1 MASEESKSNAKDQS
15 KRQGIGDLIGV
26 VLIRGL
32 HDLSPDVRLSLKS
45 LRLLRK
51 HTLAIFP
58 NNESFRGI
66 IARVKDYTAYSEVSK
81 EFLDEISS
89 KRKNISPDSKI
100 ASFRLSPP
108 KQGFKGT
115 IKKPKTNH
123 GALGKWDKIEF
134 EKLIKRMI

>member
-1 MASEESKSNAKDQS
+1 MAREESKSKVKDQNG
-15 KRQGIGDLIGV
+15 KQNTGDLIGI

-58 NNESFRGI
+58 NNESFIGI
-66 IARVKDYTAYSEVSK
+66 IARVKDYTAYSGISK
-81 EFLDEISS
+81 ELLDEINSA
-89 KRKNISPDSKI
+89 RKNISPNSKI
-100 ASFRLSPP
+100 ASYRLSPP

-123 GALGKWDKIEF
+123 GALGKWDKVEF

>member
-1 MASEESKSNAKDQS
+1 MAKEESSTKDQ
-15 KRQGIGDLIGV
+15 KKGDLMGV

-58 NNESFRGI
+58 ESDSFKGI
-66 IARVKDYTAYSEVSK
+66 VSRLKDYAAYSNISKSILEEVN
-81 EFLDEISS
+81 S
-89 KRKNISPDSKI
+89 KRKNLSTDSKI

-108 KQGFKGT
+108 KGGFKGT

-123 GALGKWDKIEF
+123 GALGKWKQEDF

>member
-1 MASEESKSNAKDQS
+1 MAKEESKAKDQD
-15 KRQGIGDLIGV
+15 KKQNNGDLVGI

-32 HDLSPDVRLSLKS
+32 HDLSPGVRLSLKS

-51 HTLAIFP
+51 HTLAILP

-66 IARVKDYTAYSEVSK
+66 ITRVKDYTAYSEVSK
-81 EFLDEISS
+81 EFLDEIRS

>member
-1 MASEESKSNAKDQS
+1 MASEESKSNVGDQR
-15 KRQGIGDLIGV
+15 KRQDTDGLIGV

-32 HDLSPDVRLSLKS
+32 HDLSPGVRLSLKS

-51 HTLAIFP
+51 HTLAILP

-66 IARVKDYTAYSEVSK
+66 ITRVKDYTAYSEVSK
-81 EFLDEISS
+81 EFLDEIRS